1 MVGGKF
7 PRSDVVDQLTAVLE
21 KFKETGIEV
30 PADATTEKKTEEE
43 KTEEQKAE
51 EAKAAEAGGMEGG
64 EREQYE
70 GGEDGGEVKEGEEKK
85 EEEKKEET
93 MQRADPRAA
102 HTDDQEYKGFESTPA
117 LYLRTALTS
126 EFFGDSIKQ
135 RIIAIEFTGAKGQGV
150 NE

>member
-30 PADATTEKKTEEE
+30 PADATTEKKPEEE

-51 EAKAAEAGGMEGG
+51 EAKAAEGMEGG

-135 RIIAIEFTGAKGQGV
+135 RIVAIEFTGAKGQGV